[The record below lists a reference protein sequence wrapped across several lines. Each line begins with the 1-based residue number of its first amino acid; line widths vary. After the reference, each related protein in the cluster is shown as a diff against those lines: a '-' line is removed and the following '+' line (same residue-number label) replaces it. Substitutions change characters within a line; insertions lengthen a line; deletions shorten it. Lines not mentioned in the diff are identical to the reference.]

1 VVDLTDVS
9 FMDCSALRILL
20 ALSERCA
27 ESGAR
32 FLLSGPTAIVSRLLN
47 ALQLDQVFVIT
58 GTAAEA
64 VALAE
69 TWTELGELPPELVPA
84 RQPAPPPLPAP
95 AVPRSTATQG
105 ADQVGDKPQVSN
117 NPQVVPPATWQPR
130 PPQLPAWQLPARQL
144 PARPPASHPPVSHPT
159 ALPDDNDLRSR
170 RWMT

>member
-84 RQPAPPPLPAP
+84 ATRPTAFQRLQSSFTRRAGRCRQ
-95 AVPRSTATQG
+95 VSN
-105 ADQVGDKPQVSN
+105 KPQVA
-117 NPQVVPPATWQPR
+117 PATWQPDHAASR
-130 PPQLPAWQLPARQL
+130 PATRLSPLVSSDRHGRQRPAEP
-144 PARPPASHPPVSHPT
+144 SV
-159 ALPDDNDLRSR
+159 
-170 RWMT
+170 

>member
-1 VVDLTDVS
+1 VVDLADVP
-9 FMDCSALRILL
+9 FMDCSALGILL

-58 GTAAEA
+58 RTVADA

-84 RQPAPPPLPAP
+84 LQPATPPLPAP
-95 AVPRSTATQG
+95 AVPRSTTPQG
-105 ADQVGDKPQVSN
+105 ADQVCDRPQVCN
-117 NPQVVPPATWQPR
+117 KPQVVPPVTWQPR
-130 PPQLPAWQLPARQL
+130 PPQLPT
-144 PARPPASHPPVSHPT
+144 RPPASHPLVSHPT

>member
-1 VVDLTDVS
+1 VVDLADVS

-47 ALQLDQVFVIT
+47 ALQLDQIFVIT
-58 GTAAEA
+58 RTAAEA

-69 TWTELGELPPELVPA
+69 TWTELGELPPELVSA
-84 RQPAPPPLPAP
+84 RQPAPPTLPAP
-95 AVPRSTATQG
+95 AVPRSTAPRGTG
-105 ADQVGDKPQVSN
+105 HAGSKPQA
-117 NPQVVPPATWQPR
+117 VPPATWQPR
-130 PPQLPAWQLPARQL
+130 PPQLPAW
-144 PARPPASHPPVSHPT
+144 PPASHPPVSHPT